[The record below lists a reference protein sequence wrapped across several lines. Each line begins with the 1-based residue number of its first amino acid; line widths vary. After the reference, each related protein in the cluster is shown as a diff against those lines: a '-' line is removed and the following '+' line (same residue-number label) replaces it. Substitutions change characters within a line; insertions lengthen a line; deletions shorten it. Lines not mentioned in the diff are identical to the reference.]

1 MSTGANINNNCPPC
15 PCPCPEPARTRY
27 AGEKPRPS
35 SWKLEKSGANA
46 RRFITGIYAYT
57 TFEENSEEEKN
68 GLINQKTQ
76 ILQVTKP
83 KGFLGYEEKY
93 TFKVL
98 DNGTKIEPKPSS
110 EEEKKAGFDNTIE
123 VNAYNDWDA
132 YRQTLKLES
141 VRMRGGKNNTIKKRK
156 TKKTKK
162 TKKSKKRTLKR

>member
-15 PCPCPEPARTRY
+15 PCPCPEPARTRD

-35 SWKLEKSGANA
+35 SWKLEKSGANV

-98 DNGTKIEPKPSS
+98 DNGIKIEPLNY
-110 EEEKKAGFDNTIE
+110 EEK
-123 VNAYNDWDA
+123 NAYNDWKA
-132 YRQTLKLES
+132 YRKTLKPDSELEP
-141 VRMRGGKNNTIKKRK
+141 VRTQGGKNKTLKRRK
-156 TKKTKK
+156 SKKTKK
-162 TKKSKKRTLKR
+162 TKKRTLKR